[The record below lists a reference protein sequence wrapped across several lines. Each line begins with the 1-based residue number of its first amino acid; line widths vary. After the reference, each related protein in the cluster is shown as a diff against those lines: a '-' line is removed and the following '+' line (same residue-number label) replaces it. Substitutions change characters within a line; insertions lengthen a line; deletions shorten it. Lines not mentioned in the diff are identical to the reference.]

1 MKACSGNMW
10 IAFTL
15 VALLVDFI
23 TSSILLIHGND
34 LSLFGTQVTDYKF
47 CSSSFDLL
55 LISLLR
61 LVLGLGSVLGLLFNR
76 RDAVPRLASSTKLIL
91 YLSAGLIVF
100 VVVKFLLST
109 ECKMNHTSKVF
120 YWTLSVWTIVCS
132 ATMNLYWYKLSKLS
146 CVKRRNNLSTEEEI
160 GSVLERERLLE
171 ESSSESDDAE
181 DHRGMKKKKGKKSDD
196 DLKVSVWKLLSYS
209 KPDFLYIALALVFLI
224 GTAAAEIFIPF
235 YTGLVIDSI
244 AIEKDRSKFLYSI
257 LIMTLIS
264 LVASIAAGLRGG
276 IFTFVMARFN
286 IRINNHLF
294 NSLLKQEIGF
304 FDNTKTGDIISR
316 LTSDTTKMSDE
327 VSLNVNVFLRNVIKG
342 IGICVFMFKLSWQ
355 LSVLT
360 LITIPIIAFVS
371 EIYGKYYRKLS
382 KAVQDAVSA
391 ANQIAAEVMSS
402 MKTVRSFANEDGEFR
417 SFKKKQH
424 GVFKLKVK
432 EAVLFGGYRCCTEI
446 LELALDVLTLYYG
459 GHLVLNNILSA
470 GNLVSFILY
479 QLELAMCIEEI
490 GDVYTGLMEAVGA
503 SEKVFEYIDRETQIP
518 NNGSIAPRNF
528 RGEIEFQNVSFAYPS
543 RPEVKVMDDVS
554 FKVKPGEVVALVGPS
569 GGGKTTCINLLE
581 HFYEPAEG
589 QVLIDDIPIKEL
601 DHKYLHTK
609 LALVGQEPVLFA
621 RSVKENIAY
630 GLAEDSADEDIVE
643 NAARLANAYDFVSSM
658 PEGFETETGE
668 KGLQLSGGQKQ
679 RIAIA
684 RALIRSPGI
693 LLLDEATS
701 ALDAESEH
709 IVQAAIYSSFQD
721 RTVVIIAHR
730 LSTVEKADRIVVIGR
745 GKVLEQGTHA
755 ELFAQNGVYAR
766 LVQRQMLG
774 TDSQS
779 QSGSIPT
786 SSIRQKKKSNASNSD
801 SSLSSSVSSSSSND
815 DRGGGIPRF

>member
-1 MKACSGNMW
+1 MW
-10 IAFTL
+10 IVLTF
-15 VALLVDFI
+15 VALFVDFI

-34 LSLFGTQVTDYKF
+34 LSTFGTQVTEYKF
-47 CSSSFDLL
+47 CSSCFDLW

-61 LVLGLGSVLGLLFNR
+61 LALGLGGILGVLFNR
-76 RDAVPRLASSTKLIL
+76 RDAVPRLASTRKLVL
-91 YLSAGLIVF
+91 YLSAGLVIF

-109 ECKMNHTSKVF
+109 ECKVEHTSKVF

-132 ATMNLYWYKLSKLS
+132 VTMNLYWYKLSKLS
-146 CVKRRNNLSTEEEI
+146 CVKRRCNLSTEGEI
-160 GSVLERERLLE
+160 GSVLERENLLTEVSSDE
-171 ESSSESDDAE
+171 EPEH
-181 DHRGMKKKKGKKSDD
+181 HRGKKKKKGKKSDD

-209 KPDFLYIALALVFLI
+209 KPDLLYIGIALLFLI
-224 GTAAAEIFIPF
+224 GTAAAEIFIPY

-244 AIEKDRSKFLYSI
+244 AIEKDESKFLYSI
-257 LIMTLIS
+257 LIMALIS
-264 LVASIAAGLRGG
+264 LAASIAAGFRGG

-294 NSLLKQEIGF
+294 GSLLKQEIGF

-342 IGICVFMFKLSWQ
+342 IGICVFMFKLSWR

-360 LITIPIIAFVS
+360 FIAIPIIVFVS
-371 EIYGKYYRKLS
+371 EVYGKYYRRLS
-382 KAVQDAVSA
+382 KAVQDAVSS

-402 MKTVRSFANEDGEFR
+402 MKTVRSFANEDGEFQG
-417 SFKKKQH
+417 FKKKQH

-432 EAVLFGGYRCCTEI
+432 EAVLFGGYRSCTEI

-459 GHLVLNNILSA
+459 GHLVLNGILSA

-479 QLELAMCIEEI
+479 QLELGMCIDEI

-518 NNGSIAPRNF
+518 NDGSVAPENF
-528 RGEIEFQNVSFAYPS
+528 KGEIEFQNVSFAYPS
-543 RPEVKVMDDVS
+543 RPEIKVMDDVS
-554 FKVKPGEVVALVGPS
+554 FKVKSGEVVALVGPS

-589 QVLIDDIPIKEL
+589 QVLIDNIPIKEL

-621 RSVKENIAY
+621 RSVKDNIAY
-630 GLAEDSADEDIVE
+630 GLAEDAIDEDTVE

-709 IVQAAIYSSFQD
+709 IVQEAIYSSFKD

-730 LSTVEKADRIVVIGR
+730 LSTVEKADKIVVIDK

-755 ELFAQNGVYAR
+755 ELFAQNGAYAH

-774 TDSQS
+774 TDSEAQG
-779 QSGSIPT
+779 GSTCTPT
-786 SSIRQKKKSNASNSD
+786 SSIRQRKISNASNLD
-801 SSLSSSVSSSSSND
+801 SSLSSSFSSSSSND
-815 DRGGGIPRF
+815 DRGGNIPRV